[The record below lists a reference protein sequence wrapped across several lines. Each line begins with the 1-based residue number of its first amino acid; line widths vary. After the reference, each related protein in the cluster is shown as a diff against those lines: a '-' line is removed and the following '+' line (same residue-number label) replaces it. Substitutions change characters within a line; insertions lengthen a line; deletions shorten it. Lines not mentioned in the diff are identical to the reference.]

1 MPYVVDRNALGV
13 RNETPSKCRLNAD
26 GSLFCC
32 MTLNNKY
39 TKKVNL
45 SHSTATL
52 SKCPGKSFFSKCK
65 IGYDVSSAVSTVE
78 VNLVLVLWALS
89 LDVSWLAALVAG
101 ALGGG
106 LGWAVAGKV
115 ANLTA
120 VVALL
125 SVGAVAGHVSKTTA
139 GVAVLLALLS
149 VAAVLLLAVT
159 VVLVSTLGTGLWAVT
174 GDVADLGAL
183 VALLVGLA
191 EGATLW
197 AGTLLWSV
205 LAVAGDVAWLTALV
219 ASLVLWSLWALTG
232 HVSLPAAV
240 VALGWPTGW
249 AVASLV
255 GVVTAWE
262 YVSIHPMYSATCLL
276 WR

>member
-13 RNETPSKCRLNAD
+13 RNENPSKCRLNAD

-101 ALGGG
+101 ALGRG
-106 LGWAVAGKV
+106 LGWAVTGEV
-115 ANLTA
+115 ADLTA

-125 SVGAVAGHVSKTTA
+125 SVGAVAGHVSNTA
-139 GVAVLLALLS
+139 ARVAVLWASTVLLVAVGLLS
-149 VAAVLLLAVT
+149 V
-159 VVLVSTLGTGLWAVT
+159 VVETTLGTGLWAVA
-174 GDVADLGAL
+174 GNVSDLGAL

-191 EGATLW
+191 EGAALW
-197 AGTLLWSV
+197 TGTLLWGV
-205 LAVAGDVAWLTALV
+205 LAVAGDVAWLAALV
-219 ASLVLWSLWALTG
+219 AGLVLWSLWALTG
-232 HVSLPAAV
+232 HVSLTAAV
-240 VALGWPTGW
+240 VALGWSTGW
-249 AVASLV
+249 AVAGLV
-255 GVVTAWE
+255 SVITAW
-262 YVSIHPMYSATCLL
+262 
-276 WR
+276 

>member
-1 MPYVVDRNALGV
+1 MYVVDRITRALGV
-13 RNETPSKCRLNAD
+13 RKMKTPSKCRLNAD

-65 IGYDVSSAVSTVE
+65 IGYDVSSAVSTYE

-101 ALGGG
+101 ALSGG
-106 LGWAVAGKV
+106 LGWAVAGEM
-115 ANLTA
+115 ADLTA

-125 SVGAVAGHVSKTTA
+125 SVGAVAGHVSETTA
-139 GVAVLLALLS
+139 GVAVLWALLLS
-149 VAAVLLLAVT
+149 VTELLLLSTLLLAVT
-159 VVLVSTLGTGLWAVT
+159 GVLVSTLGSGLWAVT
-174 GDVADLGAL
+174 GDVSDLGAL
-183 VALLVGLA
+183 VALLGGST
-191 EGATLW
+191 EGASTW
-197 AGTLLWSV
+197 SGTLLGSV
-205 LAVAGDVAWLTALV
+205 LAVAGDVTWLAALV
-219 ASLVLWSLWALTG
+219 AGLVLWSLWALTG
-232 HVSLPAAV
+232 HVSLTAAV
-240 VALGWPTGW
+240 VALGWSTGW

-255 GVVTAWE
+255 SVVTACE
-262 YVSIHPMYSATCLL
+262 GCQY
-276 WR
+276 